1 MNRLLKHWR
10 LIGRSEAFSAKV
22 IAYEDD
28 FVILSRGHAHTALER
43 LLPSVIRHTTVIIAN
58 AADSRKTAEKAVL
71 TSCRPSRPQGRSPAR
86 RRRRTGSSR
95 MPHLLQPLSL

>member
-10 LIGRSEAFSAKV
+10 LTGRSEAFSAKV
-22 IAYEDD
+22 VAYADD

-58 AADSRKTAEKAVL
+58 AADSRKTAESGTHEL
-71 TSCRPSRPQGRSPAR
+71 SPVAAAG
-86 RRRRTGSSR
+86 TIACS
-95 MPHLLQPLSL
+95 P

>member
-10 LIGRSEAFSAKV
+10 LTGRSEAFSAKV
-22 IAYEDD
+22 VAYADD

-58 AADSRKTAEKAVL
+58 AADSRKTAEKAAL
-71 TSCRPSRPQGRSPAR
+71 TSYRPGVKG
-86 RRRRTGSSR
+86 T
-95 MPHLLQPLSL
+95 